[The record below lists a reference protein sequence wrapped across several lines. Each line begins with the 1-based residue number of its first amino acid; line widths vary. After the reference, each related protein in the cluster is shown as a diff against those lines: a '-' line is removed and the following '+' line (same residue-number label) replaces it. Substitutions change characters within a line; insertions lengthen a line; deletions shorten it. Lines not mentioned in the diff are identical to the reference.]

1 MEQKLRC
8 AGHVARMGASRG
20 AYKVLVGKSEG
31 RRPPG
36 IPRHRWE
43 NNTKMDLRAKWGMD
57 RIDLS
62 QDMDKW
68 QALVNVVMILRVP
81 QNAGNFLS
89 S

>member
-1 MEQKLRC
+1 
-8 AGHVARMGASRG
+8 MGASRG
-20 AYKVLVGKSEG
+20 AYNVLVGKSEG
-31 RRPPG
+31 RRPLG

-43 NNTKMDLRAKWGMD
+43 NNTKMDLRVKWGMD

-62 QDMDKW
+62 QDRDRW